1 MKNGGM
7 RMRTPERIIE
17 NAKQMNRDY
26 ERANQIL
33 NDAVKEAMPWAMPL
47 AMNGTVPSISKI
59 ERLATQLMAILVA
72 TYPEDFTTVV
82 KGFGNKDG

>member
-1 MKNGGM
+1 MK
-7 RMRTPERIIE
+7 TPERIIE

-26 ERANQIL
+26 AHANQIL
-33 NDAVKEAMPWAMPL
+33 QDAVKEAMPWAGPL
-47 AMNGTVPSISKI
+47 FMNGTIPSVNKI

-82 KGFGNKDG
+82 KGFGNNKG